1 MLCHPGDCCLY
12 FLCYNNIPYT
22 GNNTNNGDA
31 NVVVST
37 SDNRWWYE
45 QLSSTSSSSRRST
58 RQRKASDPS
67 IVVNSVGL
75 DNKTNTCVPATLIL
89 FGVPKEF
96 RCIWKAYMKNIVQI
110 NPRINFEAHI
120 HMYSDLH
127 GGNFTNEKNDE
138 KNVTTESPEE
148 IRGIIIDNGSIIE
161 GSDTSFTSI
170 STRMVTSSQNEY
182 DQKNLSWIEE
192 RDRDHFNKL
201 FTIAVIKNL
210 FRQGNSMY
218 QAYMSATSHPFI
230 GDEISNNKTYIFL
243 RSDTLLVAP
252 IIIPCNGLPSNEVHI
267 PSWQTK
273 GHQEYNDRTAVAGPI
288 AAKAYARA
296 KSHVMPEMVLDRRNK
311 RGEETLKWASYQTMR
326 TYKKGLLHNP
336 ERMLKVYLDHVK
348 NNGTKIHVKE
358 QELNWAQLI
367 RVRAGGLLSDGKRW
381 KAPKYMNESNYC

>member
-1 MLCHPGDCCLY
+1 MLDNI
-12 FLCYNNIPYT
+12 NNRSKDKSPPNAVLGNTSITSSIRTNTNLSSLEKCFAILVIVAFISNAIIILLYT

-127 GGNFTNEKNDE
+127 GENFINEKNDE

-161 GSDTSFTSI
+161 GSDTSFKSI

-182 DQKNLSWIEE
+182 AQKNLS
-192 RDRDHFNKL
+192 
-201 FTIAVIKNL
+201 
-210 FRQGNSMY
+210 
-218 QAYMSATSHPFI
+218 
-230 GDEISNNKTYIFL
+230 
-243 RSDTLLVAP
+243 
-252 IIIPCNGLPSNEVHI
+252 
-267 PSWQTK
+267 
-273 GHQEYNDRTAVAGPI
+273 
-288 AAKAYARA
+288 
-296 KSHVMPEMVLDRRNK
+296 
-311 RGEETLKWASYQTMR
+311 
-326 TYKKGLLHNP
+326 
-336 ERMLKVYLDHVK
+336 
-348 NNGTKIHVKE
+348 
-358 QELNWAQLI
+358 
-367 RVRAGGLLSDGKRW
+367 
-381 KAPKYMNESNYC
+381 